1 MAVKTLVCALVLC
14 LLATSGFGL
23 NVPSGDNT
31 GEQPAVQPRGGGMSE
46 EQQIILIVVGA
57 VCGTILLL
65 AILD

>member
-1 MAVKTLVCALVLC
+1 MAVKTLVCALILC

-23 NVPSGDNT
+23 SVPSEDSTAG
-31 GEQPAVQPRGGGMSE
+31 QPALEPRSGGMSE